1 MYLIKRKDKFFTHVG
16 LLINEDIILHY
27 ASKTNN
33 MFSKNQEV
41 RVSNLKE
48 FSNGRKVF
56 WSELNENIDYTV
68 LQQNANSFKS
78 NGKKYNFLT
87 NNCIP
92 FILSCLNGKNTIS
105 IFEMI
110 KGMIKYKIVPLSF
123 ILN

>member
-16 LLINEDIILHY
+16 LFVNEDTILHY

-41 RVSNLKE
+41 RISTLKE

-56 WSELNENIDYTV
+56 WSALNETIDYKV
-68 LQQNANSFKS
+68 IQQNANLFKN

-87 NNCIP
+87 NNCIS
-92 FILSCLNGKNTIS
+92 FILSCLHGENTIS
-105 IFEMI
+105 IYEMI
-110 KGMIKYKIVPLSF
+110 KGMIKYKIEPFSF
-123 ILN
+123 ILL